1 MYNKFLINGRKLK
14 SIIPNKKKFSDWARK
29 HIDKCIFTE
38 NEDYLVKKEGKKINY
53 FFTIEAAEKIILNH
67 RENIVIKKIR
77 EELAKGVTLDII
89 LKQIEKEKE
98 CQIQIIKINDEEY
111 PENLRKIKNPP
122 KQLYVKGNIENL
134 KETGIA
140 VIGTR
145 HCTIYGRKMCRI
157 FANNLVGYNLNIISG
172 LAVGIDG
179 CAHRA
184 CIEAKGKTIAVLPSG
199 FNNIFPKENEE
210 LVNRILEAGG
220 NIVTEYSSDFEKT
233 ADSCRER
240 NRIISGL
247 AIGTLVVEAGTN
259 SGTSI
264 TVRNTIEQNKK
275 AFCIPASLINLKGIG
290 TNEMIKKNQAKLVT
304 NVEDIIKEFPELKL
318 QKKSDF
324 EFAEI
329 DKKKTKKQKE
339 DKQPQNLEIEEENK
353 ELYNLLTHNAKE
365 VDEIARELNKPISEI
380 SYKLTMLELQGAV
393 KELPGKKFIVKKG
406 K

>member
-220 NIVTEYSSDFEKT
+220 TIVTEYSSDFEKT

>member
-1 MYNKFLINGRKLK
+1 
-14 SIIPNKKKFSDWARK
+14 
-29 HIDKCIFTE
+29 
-38 NEDYLVKKEGKKINY
+38 
-53 FFTIEAAEKIILNH
+53 
-67 RENIVIKKIR
+67 
-77 EELAKGVTLDII
+77 
-89 LKQIEKEKE
+89 
-98 CQIQIIKINDEEY
+98 
-111 PENLRKIKNPP
+111 
-122 KQLYVKGNIENL
+122 
-134 KETGIA
+134 
-140 VIGTR
+140 
-145 HCTIYGRKMCRI
+145 MCRI

-220 NIVTEYSSDFEKT
+220 TIVTEYSSDFEKT